1 MDPIY
6 LDHAATTPIRRE
18 AREAMLPYLDAR
30 FGNPSSPHHWGREA
44 RAALEEARE
53 RVAAALGAA
62 RREIVFTS
70 GGTEADNLAVLG
82 RWRAAA
88 LAARAA
94 GGAGVAPPPIACS
107 AVEHKAVLGAVHA
120 AGDEGAEELILAVD
134 SEGRLDTGALDEA
147 LAARPAVVSVMWA
160 NNEVGTL
167 QPVETVAARCH
178 AAGVTFHSDAVQA
191 FGKTRVRVDEIPV
204 DLLSIS
210 GHKIGGPKG
219 IGALFLRGGVEGTA
233 LEPLVHGGS
242 QEGALRP
249 GTESVPL
256 AVALG
261 VAAEL
266 AAREQEAEARRLT
279 ALRDRL
285 EGALLRHI
293 EGLVVNGA
301 GAPRLPQTLS
311 ISIPAVDRDALLVSL
326 DLEGVAGSTGAA
338 CQSGVVE
345 PSHVLVA
352 MGRALP
358 GETVVRLSLGHTTTD
373 AEIERAAEIIPRV
386 VARLRAVAGVL

>member
-1 MDPIY
+1 MEAIY
-6 LDHAATTPIRRE
+6 LDHAATTPLRRE

-82 RWRAAA
+82 RWRAVAR
-88 LAARAA
+88 AARAA
-94 GGAGVAPPPIACS
+94 GTPTPAIACS

-134 SEGRLDTGALDEA
+134 FDGLLDTGALDEA
-147 LAARPAVVSVMWA
+147 MAARPAVVSVMWA
-160 NNEVGTL
+160 NNEVGTVE
-167 QPVETVAARCH
+167 PVEAVAARCR
-178 AAGVTFHSDAVQA
+178 AAGVSFHSDAVQA
-191 FGKTRVRVDEIPV
+191 FGKARVRVDEVAV

-210 GHKIGGPKG
+210 AHKIGGPMG
-219 IGALFLRGGVEGTA
+219 IGALFIRGGVETTA

-266 AAREQEAEARRLT
+266 AARERGEEAPRLA

-285 EGALLRHI
+285 ERALLEGI
-293 EGLVVNGA
+293 DGLVVNGA

-311 ISIPAVDRDALLVSL
+311 ISIPGVDRDALLMSL
-326 DLEGVAGSTGAA
+326 DLEGVAVSTGAA

-352 MGRALP
+352 MGRAMP
-358 GETVVRLSLGHTTTD
+358 GETAVRLSLGHTTTG

-386 VARLRAVAGVL
+386 VARLRALATT